1 MTNAFGEAATADYV
15 MLTTFRKDGTPVG
28 TPVWAAADQG
38 KLYVWTVTDSWK
50 VKRLR
55 RDPAVT
61 VQACD
66 ARGKKV
72 RGPVVGGTG
81 RVLDAAGTEE
91 VRALLKR
98 KYKLL
103 AWVTLM
109 GSNIRRGKAGTVGI
123 EITPAG

>member
-1 MTNAFGEAATADYV
+1 MTNAFGEAGTADYV

-55 RDPAVT
+55 RNPAVR

-66 ARGKKV
+66 ARGKKLS
-72 RGPVVGGTG
+72 GPVIEGTG

-91 VRALLKR
+91 VRILLKR

-103 AWVTLM
+103 AWVALV
-109 GSNIRRGKAGTVGI
+109 GSTIRRGKAGTVGI
-123 EITPAG
+123 EITPAV